1 MLQTPNRRHVP
12 AFKSP
17 HNFAGDLYVRTLG
30 VNVKLD
36 HSYRNMRA
44 PYLVCLLYVVLL
56 AGCGQEGPELAEVSG
71 RVTLD
76 GQPLEL
82 VDVVFQPS
90 DGTPPS
96 TGRTDAD
103 GRYQLLYKR
112 GMMGARTG
120 EHTVRIDFT
129 SNIVANPP
137 KIPARYNTATELR
150 REVKAGDDNVFDFE
164 LTSEPK

>member
-1 MLQTPNRRHVP
+1 M
-12 AFKSP
+12 
-17 HNFAGDLYVRTLG
+17 RT
-30 VNVKLD
+30 
-36 HSYRNMRA
+36 R
-44 PYLVCLLYVVLL
+44 YLIFLLSVFLS

-103 GRYQLLYKR
+103 GCYQLLYKR

-129 SNIVANPP
+129 SNLVAKPP
-137 KIPARYNTATELR
+137 RIAPRYNTQSELR
-150 REVKAGDDNVFDFE
+150 GEVKAEEDNVFDFE
-164 LTSEPK
+164 LKSEPK